1 MKAVLISIQPKWC
14 QLIANKE
21 KVVEVRKTRPKLET
35 PFKVYIYCTVKDKSE
50 TFIFTE
56 EVFDG
61 EKGKWA
67 IPHVGNGKIIGEF
80 VCSEITEYRAEFT
93 DLQYPDACHRKVCQN
108 TIKRV
113 EHDEE
118 EGEMFYRY
126 ETSNEE
132 ADPDN
137 CKFLKDSCLTF
148 NEVRKY
154 IGKTFFDKPFY
165 GWRISDLKIYDK
177 PKELSEFKKAG
188 FMTEEEWLF
197 NLYPNTHCHY
207 EAWAKK
213 FDIDRPPQDWFFV
226 EADK

>member
-1 MKAVLISIQPKWC
+1 MKGVLISIQPKWC
-14 QLIANKE
+14 QLIADKK

-35 PFKVYIYCTVKDKSE
+35 PFKVYIYMTMGNTPK
-50 TFIFTE
+50 FIFDKNLE
-56 EVFDG
+56 KHSIYEV
-61 EKGKWA
+61 EPA
-67 IPHVGNGKIIGEF
+67 TANGRVVGEF
-80 VCSEITEYRAEFT
+80 ICREITEYRAEFT
-93 DLQYPDACHRKVCQN
+93 DLKYPDAQNKNVCQN

-118 EGEMFYRY
+118 EGETFYRY

-132 ADPDN
+132 DNPDN

-207 EAWAKK
+207 DAWAKK